1 MDRIIALF
9 KNKYFLVS
17 LAFVVWM
24 LFFDRNDLFSQYE
37 YRQQVQKLRSEKE
50 FYALETGQVKKDLQE
65 LSTKQ
70 ATIEKYA
77 REKYLMK
84 KPDEDIFVII
94 PEEKKEEKS
103 FFSSLFE

>member
-24 LFFDRNDLFSQYE
+24 LFFDRNDLFSQHE

-50 FYALETGQVKKDLQE
+50 FYASETMKVKKDLQE